1 MMVQTDNHSYSF
13 TLKVEGLKKYFP
25 VHRGLFQRVAARV
38 KAVDG
43 VDFEIEA
50 GKSLGLVGESGCGK
64 STVGRLI
71 LKLLEPDA
79 GKIIY
84 KGLDISHLSAKEMR
98 PLRKEIQ
105 IVFQDPYGSLN
116 PRMTIGQSIDEG
128 LRCIGLSRGMRKP
141 RRDEL
146 LEMVGIWP
154 GSADRFPH
162 EFSGGQRQRVGVA
175 RALSVNP
182 SLVICDEPI
191 SALDVSIQA
200 QIINL
205 LKDLQDQLG
214 LSYLFISHDL
224 NVVGYLSDRVAVM
237 YLGHIMEYAGT
248 EDLFEKPLHPY
259 TLALLSAVP
268 KIDIN
273 GPSTTVTP
281 LSGDVPSPLDPP
293 PGCKF
298 QGRCPEVEE
307 KCRNEEIGFTR
318 FDGDHWVRCW
328 KVNP

>member
-1 MMVQTDNHSYSF
+1 MMVETGDINSF

-25 VHRGLFQRVAARV
+25 VTRGFFQRVAARV

-43 VDFEIEA
+43 VDFEIEP

-84 KGLDISHLSAKEMR
+84 KGQDISRLSPKEMQ
-98 PLRKEIQ
+98 PFRKEIQ

-116 PRMTIGQSIDEG
+116 PRMTIGQTIDEG
-128 LRCIGLSRGMRKP
+128 LRCIGLSRGMRKT

-154 GSADRFPH
+154 GSADRYPH

-175 RALSVNP
+175 RSLSVNP
-182 SLVICDEPI
+182 SLIICDEPV

-200 QIINL
+200 QVINL
-205 LKDLQDQLG
+205 LKDLQNRLG

-248 EDLFEKPLHPY
+248 EDLFEGPLHPY

-268 KIDIN
+268 DIDIN
-273 GPSTTVTP
+273 RPAAFTP
-281 LSGDVPSPLDPP
+281 LAGEVPSPLDPP

-298 QGRCPEVEE
+298 QGRCPIVEE
-307 KCRNEEIGFTR
+307 RCRKEDIRFTR

-328 KVNP
+328 KVSP

>member
-1 MMVQTDNHSYSF
+1 MAPTDNHKNAV
-13 TLKVEGLKKYFP
+13 TLQVAGLKKYFP
-25 VHRGLFQRVAARV
+25 VHRGFFQRVAAQV

-43 VDFEIEA
+43 VDFEIAPGE
-50 GKSLGLVGESGCGK
+50 SLGLVGESGCGK

-71 LKLLEPDA
+71 LKLLEPDG
-79 GKIIY
+79 GKILY
-84 KGLDISHLSAKEMR
+84 KGRDISHLSSKEMR
-98 PLRKEIQ
+98 PLRQEIQ

-128 LRCIGLSRGMRKP
+128 LRCVGLSKEGRKS
-141 RRDEL
+141 RREEL

-154 GSADRFPH
+154 GAADRYPH

-175 RALSVNP
+175 RSLSVNP
-182 SLVICDEPI
+182 SLIICDEPI

-205 LKDLQDQLG
+205 LNDLQSQLD

-224 NVVGYLSDRVAVM
+224 NVVSYISDRVAVM
-237 YLGHIMEYAGT
+237 YLGHIMEYADT
-248 EDLFEKPLHPY
+248 ESLFENPLHPY
-259 TLALLSAVP
+259 TLALLSSVP
-268 KIDIN
+268 KIDDT
-273 GPSTTVTP
+273 GTRGAHTP
-281 LSGDVPSPLDPP
+281 LKGDVPSPLDPP

-298 QGRCPEVEE
+298 QGRCPRVEE
-307 KCRNEEIGFTR
+307 KCRKEEIQFSR

-328 KVNP
+328 KARP

>member
-1 MMVQTDNHSYSF
+1 MTKAGKHNSL
-13 TLKVEGLKKYFP
+13 TLKVENLRKYFP
-25 VHRGLFQRVAARV
+25 IHRGFFQRVAAQV

-79 GKIIY
+79 GKIIF
-84 KGLDISHLSAKEMR
+84 KGRDISPLSPKEML

-116 PRMTIGQSIDEG
+116 PRMTIGQSIEEG
-128 LRCIGLSRGMRKP
+128 LRCIGLKRALRKS

-146 LEMVGIWP
+146 MEMVGIWP
-154 GSADRFPH
+154 GSADRYPH
-162 EFSGGQRQRVGVA
+162 EFSGGQRQRVGIA
-175 RALSVNP
+175 RSLSVNP

-205 LKDLQDQLG
+205 LNDLQDQLG

-224 NVVGYLSDRVAVM
+224 NVVSYLSDRVAVM
-237 YLGHIMEYAGT
+237 YLGHIMEYADT
-248 EDLFEKPLHPY
+248 ESLFEKPLHPY
-259 TLALLSAVP
+259 TLALLSSVP
-268 KIDIN
+268 KIE
-273 GPSTTVTP
+273 GMGAGVAYTS

-298 QGRCPEVEE
+298 QGRCPQVEE
-307 KCRNEEIGFTR
+307 KCRKKEIPFSR

-328 KVNP
+328 KVGP

>member
-1 MMVQTDNHSYSF
+1 MALTDNHKNAV
-13 TLKVEGLKKYFP
+13 TLQVAGLKKYFP
-25 VHRGLFQRVAARV
+25 VHRGFFQRVAARV

-43 VDFEIEA
+43 VDFEIGP

-71 LKLLEPDA
+71 LKLLEPDG
-79 GKIIY
+79 GKIFY
-84 KGLDISHLSAKEMR
+84 KGRDISHLSPREMR
-98 PLRKEIQ
+98 PLRQEIQ

-128 LRCIGLSRGMRKP
+128 LRCVGLSKEGRKS
-141 RRDEL
+141 RREEL

-154 GSADRFPH
+154 GAADRYPH

-175 RALSVNP
+175 RSLSVNP
-182 SLVICDEPI
+182 SLIICDEPI

-205 LKDLQDQLG
+205 LNDLQSRLD

-224 NVVGYLSDRVAVM
+224 NVVSYISDRVAVM
-237 YLGHIMEYAGT
+237 YLGHIMEYADT
-248 EDLFEKPLHPY
+248 ESLFEKPLHPY
-259 TLALLSAVP
+259 TLALLSSVP
-268 KIDIN
+268 KIDDT
-273 GPSTTVTP
+273 GTRGAHTP
-281 LSGDVPSPLDPP
+281 LKGDVPSPLDPP

-298 QGRCPEVEE
+298 QGRCPRVEE
-307 KCRNEEIGFTR
+307 RCRKEEIQFSR

-328 KVNP
+328 KASP